1 MPPALGVEEH
11 RFEDYLQQLNS
22 AVGHEDRHDPLRA
35 YLVGLCL
42 PGERKSIEPIAARVD
57 PRHVSARH
65 QSLHHFVAQ
74 APWDDRALLRIADR
88 AVLEQMDRHGG
99 VMAWSVDDTGLPK
112 KGTHSVGVARQ
123 YCGNLG
129 KQDNCQVAVSVSL
142 VNEAVSV
149 PAAYRLYLP
158 EEWARDRGRR
168 KDAGVPPGVR
178 FRTKWE
184 IALEQIDLLRA
195 EGLPEAPIVADAG
208 YGTAME
214 FRQGLTDRGLPYVVG
229 IQSTATL
236 WPPGKMPLPPAPRK
250 PEGGRPPTLLRRDAR
265 HRPLDALAIARG
277 LPKEAW
283 EGVSWREGTKGL
295 LASRFARL
303 RVRVAHRDYNRRSLR
318 GEEWLLIEWPKGDA
332 APTKYWLSTLSSD
345 TPMEMLV
352 RWAKVRWR
360 IERDYEELK
369 QEFGLDQF
377 EGRGWRGFHHH
388 ATLCIAAYGFLAA
401 ERARLSPPRPLAFL
415 QVPHVP
421 ASYRPRGSPHP
432 P

>member
-1 MPPALGVEEH
+1 MPSPPDLEER
-11 RFEDYLQQLNS
+11 RFDEYLDQLNR
-22 AVGHEDRHDPLRA
+22 AVGHEDRHDPLRT

-42 PGERKSIEPIAARVD
+42 PGERKSIEPLAARVD
-57 PRHVSARH
+57 PLHVSARH

-88 AVLEQMDRHGG
+88 AVLDQMDRHGG
-99 VMAWSVDDTGLPK
+99 VMAWSVDDTGIPK

-142 VNEAVSV
+142 VNEAVSI

-158 EEWARDRGRR
+158 EEWARDRGRCR
-168 KDAGVPPGVR
+168 VAGVPKEIR
-178 FRTKWE
+178 FQTKGE
-184 IALEQIDLLRA
+184 IALDQIDALRA
-195 EGLPEAPIVADAG
+195 EGLPEAPVVADAG
-208 YGTAME
+208 YGTSGE
-214 FRQGLTDRGLPYVVG
+214 FRQGLTNRHLPYVVG

-236 WPPGKMPLPPAPRK
+236 WPPDKSPLGPARWK
-250 PEGGRPPTLLRRDAR
+250 GNGRPPTLLRRDRGHQPA
-265 HRPLDALAIARG
+265 DALSVARG

-283 EGVSWREGTKGL
+283 ENVTWREGTKGL
-295 LASRFARL
+295 LSSRFARV

-318 GEEWLLIEWPKGDA
+318 PTEWLLIEWPEGET
-332 APTKYWLSTLSSD
+332 APTKYWLSTLPPD
-345 TPMEMLV
+345 TSMEMLV

-369 QEFGLDQF
+369 EEFGLDQF

-401 ERARLSPPRPLAFL
+401 ERARLSPPQPLAFL
-415 QVPHVP
+415 QAARLP
-421 ASYRPRGSPHP
+421 ADFRPRGSPHSS
-432 P
+432 

>member
-1 MPPALGVEEH
+1 MPSLSGVEER
-11 RFEDYLQQLNS
+11 RFDDYLQQLNQ

-42 PGERKSIEPIAARVD
+42 PGERKSIEPLAARVD

-65 QSLHHFVAQ
+65 QSLHHFVSL
-74 APWDDRALLRIADR
+74 APWDDRALLQVADR
-88 AVLEQMDRHGG
+88 TVLDQMDRHGG
-99 VMAWSVDDTGLPK
+99 VMAWSVDDTGIPK

-129 KQDNCQVAVSVSL
+129 KQDNCQVAVSISL

-158 EEWARDRGRR
+158 EEWATDRARR
-168 KDAGVPPGVR
+168 TVAGVPKEIR
-178 FRTKWE
+178 FQTKWQ
-184 IALEQIDLLRA
+184 IALEQIDQLRS
-195 EGLPEAPIVADAG
+195 EGVPEAPVVADAG
-208 YGTAME
+208 YGTAVE
-214 FRQGLTDRGLPYVVG
+214 FRQGLTDRRLPYVVG

-236 WPPGKMPLPPAPRK
+236 WTPGTAPRPPGRWK
-250 PEGGRPPTLLRRDAR
+250 GNGRPPTLLRRDAK
-265 HRPLDALAIARG
+265 HRPVTALGAARG
-277 LPKEAW
+277 LPESAW
-283 EGVSWREGTKGL
+283 ERVIWREGTKGL
-295 LASRFARL
+295 LSSRFARVP
-303 RVRVAHRDYNRRSLR
+303 VRVAHRDYNRRSLR
-318 GEEWLLIEWPKGDA
+318 PAEWLLIEWPEGEA
-332 APTKYWLSTLSSD
+332 APTKYWLSTLPAD

-415 QVPHVP
+415 HAARVPEGF
-421 ASYRPRGSPHP
+421 RPRGAPTPS
-432 P
+432 

>member
-1 MPPALGVEEH
+1 MHAVGVEQR
-11 RFEDYLQQLNS
+11 RFDDYLDQLNH
-22 AVGHEDRHDPLRA
+22 AVGHADRHDPLRA

-42 PGERKSIEPIAARVD
+42 PGERKSIEPLAARVD

-74 APWDDRALLRIADR
+74 APWDDRALVRIADR
-88 AVLEQMDRHGG
+88 TVLEQMDRHGG
-99 VMAWSVDDTGLPK
+99 VTAWSLDDTGILK

-129 KQDNCQVAVSVSL
+129 KQDNCQVAVSISL
-142 VNEAVSV
+142 VNEAVSI
-149 PAAYRLYLP
+149 PATYRLYLP

-168 KDAGVPPGVR
+168 KAAGVPSEIR
-178 FRTKWE
+178 FLTKWE
-184 IALEQIDLLRA
+184 MALEQIDQLRS
-195 EGLPEAPIVADAG
+195 EGLPEAPVVADAG
-208 YGTAME
+208 YGTSVE
-214 FRQGLTDRGLPYVVG
+214 FRQGLTDRGIPYVVG

-236 WPPGKMPLPPAPRK
+236 WPPGKAPLPPAPRK
-250 PEGGRPPTLLRRDAR
+250 REGRPPTLLRRDAE
-265 HRPLDALAIARG
+265 HRPLDALSIARG
-277 LPKEAW
+277 LPSGAW
-283 EGVSWREGTKGL
+283 EEVGWREGTKGL
-295 LASRFARL
+295 LTSRFARL
-303 RVRVAHRDYNRRSLR
+303 RVRVAHRDYNRRALR
-318 GEEWLLIEWPKGDA
+318 PEEWLLVEWPVGEA
-332 APTKYWLSTLSSD
+332 APTKYWLSTLPPD

-415 QVPHVP
+415 QVPRLP
-421 ASYRPRGSPHP
+421 AKFRPRGSPRSA
-432 P
+432 